1 MKAAQDPA
9 HIIYSVN
16 AVWFFSRVLPICA
29 LAIFRPSITMFGNIG
44 KTNIQLEIESRA
56 VKTSEKDIIR
66 ELLSIRMRNNKL
78 EQRFVGTN
86 QPRLNASF

>member
-1 MKAAQDPA
+1 
-9 HIIYSVN
+9 
-16 AVWFFSRVLPICA
+16 
-29 LAIFRPSITMFGNIG
+29 MFGNIG